1 MQQVKDMASPWMK
14 NFWIVDLNH
23 YKPVLVTANGDV
35 VIEADFSLAEENID
49 SGDRLKL
56 LIEFLGT
63 AKRQLDDCAPGLTD
77 LLTFGVSHR
86 VAEQIAYLAYW
97 KDYRLDFHID
107 KVKSGIV
114 VWARFPNQ
122 SELNCVLDEFAGGF
136 DLCDDLQGWWDF
148 FCRLISEL
156 AEIWQIHLVV
166 HECVRT
172 RLAVVQPSNVL
183 VDIQTGEDA
192 SLEELLTVPLRR
204 KGIHR

>member
-1 MQQVKDMASPWMK
+1 MANTCMK
-14 NFWIVDLNH
+14 NFWIVDLDH
-23 YKPVLVTANGDV
+23 YKPVLVTVNGDA
-35 VIEADFSLAEENID
+35 VIEADFSLAEENTD

-63 AKRQLDDCAPGLTD
+63 AKRQLDDCARGLTD
-77 LLTFGVSHR
+77 LLTFGVSHQ

-97 KDYRLDFHID
+97 KDYRLEFHID

-122 SELNCVLDEFAGGF
+122 PELNCILDEFAGGF

-166 HECVRT
+166 HECVST
-172 RLAVVQPSNVL
+172 RLVMVRPPNVL
-183 VDIQTGEDA
+183 VDIQTEESA
-192 SLEELLTVPLRR
+192 SPEETLTS
-204 KGIHR
+204 